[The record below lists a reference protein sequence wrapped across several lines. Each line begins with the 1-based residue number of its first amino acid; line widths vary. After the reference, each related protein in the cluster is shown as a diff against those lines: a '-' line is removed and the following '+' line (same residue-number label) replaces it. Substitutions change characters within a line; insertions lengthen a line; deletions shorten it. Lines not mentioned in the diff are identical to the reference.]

1 MRESKPVWNL
11 GRVRSQH
18 LPKEDT
24 TRPGRARQRR
34 PAWVVDSVLP
44 SSRRIITARELP
56 RSMADSFAKLRATLK
71 DVKDTVKRP
80 FQGGGSSSRQF
91 HPPAVDDFASSSVPE
106 ANTFKNMAMAKNRA
120 LSEDDAAARL
130 NARLAAE
137 TRKGP
142 HAPLPPP
149 RLCCSH
155 ARDLLLAC
163 T

>member
-1 MRESKPVWNL
+1 MRESKPVWNV

-56 RSMADSFAKLRATLK
+56 RSMSDSINSWSKLGALK
-71 DVKDTVKRP
+71 DAMKRP

-106 ANTFKNMAMAKNRA
+106 GYTFKNMAMAKNRA
-120 LSEDDAAARL
+120 LSEGDAAARL
-130 NARLAAE
+130 NQAAAE